1 MMTSSKIRQNMEI
14 TEITITFDLQIVE
27 KWLTPH
33 LICKLYIENMCVNG
47 ISKCFD
53 ARYFK
58 RIPGAAP
65 LDPLEGLIAPPNPQL
80 KYSATASPQ

>member
-33 LICKLYIENMCVNG
+33 FICITMAQSEN
-47 ISKCFD
+47 D
-53 ARYFK
+53 
-58 RIPGAAP
+58 
-65 LDPLEGLIAPPNPQL
+65 DWEPNL
-80 KYSATASPQ
+80 ANFLMTSAVFRR

>member
-33 LICKLYIENMCVNG
+33 FICIAEAQSEN
-47 ISKCFD
+47 D
-53 ARYFK
+53 DW
-58 RIPGAAP
+58 AP
-65 LDPLEGLIAPPNPQL
+65 NLANFLMT
-80 KYSATASPQ
+80 SAVFRR